1 MCVTWKCRVV
11 PVRSVCVCVFLR
23 CVCLWSEPVVFI
35 GVAVDG
41 HATVVGDG
49 SRHGRY
55 AHDDARRW
63 VVTKDGVRG
72 FAAFPSA
79 AKDEDLPVAHRH
91 AAALLRDGGQRLNER
106 RLPPRPEANAE
117 RALGSPH

>member
-1 MCVTWKCRVV
+1 MCVCFSG
-11 PVRSVCVCVFLR
+11 VRLR
-23 CVCLWSEPVVFI
+23 SEPVVFI

-72 FAAFPSA
+72 VAAFSSA

-91 AAALLRDGGQRLNER
+91 AAALLRDGGQGLNR
-106 RLPPRPEANAE
+106 PPEASAKQ
-117 RALGSPH
+117 ALNSHSPVC